1 MITWHYITS
10 DVYHA
15 ASDAQKTNDKLF
27 FLSDT
32 GEIYRGKQL
41 FTESVILH
49 STEPTVKAI
58 GKLYI
63 NSTTLE
69 GRIWNGTSWST
80 VIRPVQ
86 AALTASD
93 ATNPVSGKA
102 VADYV
107 SKRIEDVTGSGNLV
121 ASVAYAEATNTL
133 SVSMADGNTESIP
146 MNNVAA
152 DLVYDKATGKLQVKN
167 ASGTAIGS
175 GINLDL
181 ERFVSAASY
190 DHDTRTITL
199 SFNSGDPL
207 TIDVG
212 DLVDTYTADSP
223 TDSINMTVSGNKIS
237 AEVRIS
243 SSTTNNQLHIKDD
256 GLYVLP
262 TDISGKIDKVDG
274 SAHTNQVP
282 VITSSGGIQSSGAI
296 IGGATID
303 FASGH
308 SGSMLATESA
318 VIEVVNTLQG
328 NIDGKIAKV
337 EPGKENEIILATAD
351 GQAKTSGTKI
361 GGEAF
366 AATPNAAT
374 LATEKAV
381 QTYVS
386 DYAVAKTNVV
396 NSSSFAAQTAS
407 GVSDA
412 KVASEKA
419 VFEAMSWKATV

>member
-58 GKLYI
+58 GKLYV

-121 ASVAYAEATNTL
+121 ASVAYTEATNAL
-133 SVSMADGNTESIP
+133 SVSMADGNTETIP
-146 MNNVAA
+146 MTNVAA

-190 DHDTRTITL
+190 DHDSRTITL
-199 SFNSGDPL
+199 EFNSGDPL
-207 TIDVG
+207 TINVG
-212 DLVDTYTADSP
+212 DLVDTYTGVNNE
-223 TDSINMTVSGNKIS
+223 TINMTVEGNKITANVKVS
-237 AEVRIS
+237 ETSDNVIQVYA
-243 SSTTNNQLHIKDD
+243 D
-256 GLYVLP
+256 GLYVAP
-262 TDISGKIDKVDG
+262 TDLSGKMDKIDADDNTL
-274 SAHTNQVP
+274 HRVP
-282 VITSSGGIQSSGAI
+282 VINSSGGISSSGAA

-303 FASGH
+303 FTGG
-308 SGSMLATESA
+308 SGSVLATESA
-318 VIEVVNTLQG
+318 VIEVVNTLQA
-328 NIDGKIAKV
+328 NIDGKISKV
-337 EPGKENEIILATAD
+337 ASGKENEIIIAAAD
-351 GQAKTSGTKI
+351 GQVKTSGTKI

-381 QTYVS
+381 QTYVAG
-386 DYAVAKTNVV
+386 YAVAKTDVV
-396 NSSSFAAQTAS
+396 NSASFAAQTSS
-407 GVSDA
+407 GVSDS

>member
-133 SVSMADGNTESIP
+133 SVSMADGNTETIP

-152 DLVYDKATGKLQVKN
+152 DLVYDKDTGKLQVKN

-190 DHDTRTITL
+190 DHDSRTITL
-199 SFNSGDPL
+199 EFNSGDPL
-207 TIDVG
+207 TINVG
-212 DLVDTYTADSP
+212 DLVDTYTGVNNE
-223 TDSINMTVSGNKIS
+223 TINMTVEGNKITANVKVS
-237 AEVRIS
+237 ETSDNVIQVYA
-243 SSTTNNQLHIKDD
+243 D
-256 GLYVLP
+256 GLYVAP
-262 TDISGKIDKVDG
+262 TDISGKMDKVTSANDG
-274 SAHTNQVP
+274 MLAAFDGNGNVKAA
-282 VITSSGGIQSSGAI
+282 GY
-296 IGGATID
+296 IGGGALLKDPSSESSAT
-303 FASGH
+303 
-308 SGSMLATESA
+308 LATEAA
-318 VIEVVNTLQG
+318 VYAIKTALLSDIG
-328 NIDGKIAKV
+328 GKIAKV
-337 EPGKENEIILATAD
+337 ESGKENEIILATAD
-351 GQAKTSGTKI
+351 GQVKTSGTKI

-366 AATPNAAT
+366 AATPNSAT
-374 LATEKAV
+374 LATEKGV
-381 QTYVS
+381 QTYVAG
-386 DYAVAKTNVV
+386 YAVAKTNVV
-396 NSSSFAAQTAS
+396 NSASFAAQTSS
-407 GVSDA
+407 GVSDS

>member
-58 GKLYI
+58 GKLYV

-121 ASVAYAEATNTL
+121 ASVAYTEDTNTL
-133 SVSMADGNTESIP
+133 SVSMADGNTETIP

-152 DLVYDKATGKLQVKN
+152 DLVYDKDTGKLQVKN

-212 DLVDTYTADSP
+212 DLVDTYTAEN
-223 TDSINMTVSGNKIS
+223 TNSIAMSVSGNKFTAS
-237 AEVRIS
+237 VRIDS
-243 SSTTNNQLHIKDD
+243 VNANNMLVENAD
-256 GLYVLP
+256 GLYVAP
-262 TDISGKIDKVDG
+262 TDISGKMDKVTGATNGMFAAFDG
-274 SAHTNQVP
+274 NGNVKAAGYV
-282 VITSSGGIQSSGAI
+282 G
-296 IGGATID
+296 GGALLKDPSSESSAT
-303 FASGH
+303 
-308 SGSMLATESA
+308 LATEAA
-318 VIEVVNTLQG
+318 VYAIKTALLSDIG
-328 NIDGKIAKV
+328 GKIAKV
-337 EPGKENEIILATAD
+337 ESGKENVNILATAD
-351 GQAKTSGTKI
+351 GEVKTSGTKI

-381 QTYVS
+381 QTYVAG
-386 DYAVAKTNVV
+386 YAVAKTDVV
-396 NSSSFAAQTAS
+396 NSASFAAQTSS
-407 GVSDA
+407 GVSDS